1 MSGRCALEQLPGALV
16 DHAGHLETPVTLEV
30 ADGFLGHRPEKAVDA
45 VVLRLEAVVLQ
56 PLLRVLDPLA
66 LVELLESWMIAG
78 RFVVV
83 LTHAP

>member
-1 MSGRCALEQLPGALV
+1 
-16 DHAGHLETPVTLEV
+16 
-30 ADGFLGHRPEKAVDA
+30 
-45 VVLRLEAVVLQ
+45 
-56 PLLRVLDPLA
+56 LA